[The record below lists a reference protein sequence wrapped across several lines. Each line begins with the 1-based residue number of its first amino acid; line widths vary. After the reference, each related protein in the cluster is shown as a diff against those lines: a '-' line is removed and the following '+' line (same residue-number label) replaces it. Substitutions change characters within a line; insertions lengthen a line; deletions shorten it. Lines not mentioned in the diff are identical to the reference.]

1 MKVDF
6 TVEETHRMFEAVI
19 DQLVA
24 LDMDKK
30 DRATLR
36 RWRSDEMSPGTP
48 LMKRLAEK
56 INSEVQQSHD
66 RSEVSAIKK
75 PDWVR

>member
-1 MKVDF
+1 MKVEF
-6 TVEETHRMFEAVI
+6 SVEECHRLFEAVI
-19 DQLVA
+19 DDLVA

-36 RWRSDEMSPGTP
+36 RWRSAEMTPGSP
-48 LMKRLAEK
+48 LMQRLADK
-56 INSEVQQSHD
+56 INTEVQQSHD

>member
-1 MKVDF
+1 MQVQF
-6 TVEETHRMFEAVI
+6 SVEECHRMFEAVI
-19 DQLVA
+19 DELVA

-36 RWRSDEMSPGTP
+36 RWRSGEMTPGSA
-48 LMKRLAEK
+48 LMQRLAEK
-56 INSEVQQSHD
+56 INTEVQQSHD